1 MIRADYHLHSS
12 YSGDSSAPM
21 EDMILKG
28 IQMGLTH
35 MCFTE
40 HMDPDFPYPD
50 PEEEG
55 MFELN
60 TDSYLYELARL
71 KEKYASQIQL
81 LFGVELGV
89 QPHLRRELSIYA
101 KSYDFDFI
109 IASSHLCNKKDP
121 YYPSF
126 YEGRSDEEAYREYF
140 LSILDN
146 LRAFGNFDVYGHLDY
161 VVRYGKN
168 KDADYCYDKYRDIFD
183 RILETLMEK
192 EKGLEINTGAIGYG
206 LKELN
211 PCTELLRRYRKL
223 GGELITVGSDAH
235 DPQSVARGF
244 DRAAQILTDCG
255 FRYYATFE
263 KRTPEFH
270 RI

>member
-12 YSGDSSAPM
+12 FSGDSTAPM
-21 EDMILKG
+21 EEMILKG
-28 IQMGLTH
+28 IQLGLTH

-40 HMDPDFPYPD
+40 HMDMDFPCSD
-50 PEEEG
+50 PSEEG

-60 TDSYLYELARL
+60 TDSYLYELAGL

-89 QPHLRRELSIYA
+89 QPHLRRELSLYA

-109 IASSHLCNKKDP
+109 IASSHLCNGKDP

-146 LRAFGNFDVYGHLDY
+146 LRGFTNFDVYGHLDY
-161 VVRYGKN
+161 VVRYGKH
-168 KDADYCYDKYRDIFD
+168 KDADYCYDKYQDIFD
-183 RILETLMEK
+183 RILETILEK

-223 GGELITVGSDAH
+223 GGEIITIGSDAH
-235 DPQSVARGF
+235 DPLAVARGF

-263 KRTPEFH
+263 KRVAEFH

>member
-12 YSGDSSAPM
+12 FSGDSSAPM

-28 IQMGLTH
+28 IQLGLTH

-40 HMDPDFPYPD
+40 HMDPDFPYPN

-168 KDADYCYDKYRDIFD
+168 KDADYCYDKYKDIFD

-192 EKGLEINTGAIGYG
+192 EKGLELNTGAIGYG

>member
-28 IQMGLTH
+28 IQLGLTH

-140 LSILDN
+140 SSILDN

-244 DRAAQILTDCG
+244 DRAAQLLTDCG

>member
-1 MIRADYHLHSS
+1 
-12 YSGDSSAPM
+12 M

-28 IQMGLTH
+28 IQLGLTH

-40 HMDPDFPYPD
+40 HMDPDFPYPN

-168 KDADYCYDKYRDIFD
+168 KDADYCYDKYKDIFD

-192 EKGLEINTGAIGYG
+192 EKGLELNTGAIGYG